1 MHLIS
6 RTSTRN
12 ICAPWE
18 LDEVGR
24 GFWARAVRS
33 RLAPRGRVDGRGGRA
48 VAGRVSTACVQ
59 CFEIAHTA
67 DHRAWPGARRGGAP
81 G

>member
-33 RLAPRGRVDGRGGRA
+33 RLVPRGRVDGRGGRA
-48 VAGRVSTACVQ
+48 VAGRVSTACVHSQ
-59 CFEIAHTA
+59 GGSV
-67 DHRAWPGARRGGAP
+67 GARAGAKI
-81 G
+81 